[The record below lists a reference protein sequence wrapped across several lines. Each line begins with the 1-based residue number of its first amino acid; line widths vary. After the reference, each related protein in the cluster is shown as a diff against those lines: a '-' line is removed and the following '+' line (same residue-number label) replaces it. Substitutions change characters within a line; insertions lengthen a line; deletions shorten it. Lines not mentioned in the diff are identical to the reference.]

1 MICESLLVAMT
12 TEIQP
17 TRVEEFI
24 RQMMPGAHGH
34 QIKAVAKF
42 VLAIIDKQTGR
53 QAELVRSQGN
63 QEAAAK
69 QLSRLIHNPRLKPQN
84 FARWLCLQVLT
95 SQVPATGKVRLTID
109 WTSEDD
115 QHLLVISLVVGRRAL
130 PIFWQAYSQSV
141 LKGRMK
147 RYELAVIKRAFK
159 LIFQH
164 ITPGRLRLTAD
175 RGFPDDDLFAL
186 LGEWKINF
194 IIRVKGNVKVWR
206 DGQWRKL
213 NTIRFQ
219 GNARRRNLGRLHY
232 CEKSPRRLWITMSR
246 ARNKTGKL
254 ETWHLVSNLNLR
266 AEAMAQEYGHRFC
279 CEEGFRDAKWYLGF
293 AEARVEK
300 IDAWSRLFALFAI
313 ALLVLSVLGTALLLR
328 DRTDAQHLLRRVTS
342 RRRGRCELSLIA
354 AIIALV
360 QKDRSLFEALSPQIK
375 LNLEMTL
382 SNVS

>member
-1 MICESLLVAMT
+1 
-12 TEIQP
+12 
-17 TRVEEFI
+17 
-24 RQMMPGAHGH
+24 MMPKAHGH

-42 VLAIIDKQTGR
+42 VLAIIDKQTGC

-63 QEAAAK
+63 QEAASK
-69 QLSRLIHNPRLKPQN
+69 QLSRLIHNPRLKPKD
-84 FARWLCLQVLT
+84 FAKWLCLQVLC
-95 SQVPATGKVRLTID
+95 SQVPAQGKVRLTLD

-130 PIFWQAYSQSV
+130 PIFWQAYAQSV

-159 LIFQH
+159 LIFGH
-164 ITPGRLRLTAD
+164 VKPGRIRLTAD
-175 RGFPDDDLFAL
+175 RGFPDDDLFGL
-186 LGEWKINF
+186 LADWRINF

-206 DGQWRKL
+206 DGQWSKL

-219 GNARRRNLGRLHY
+219 GNARRRNLGRLYY
-232 CEKSPRRLWITMSR
+232 CEKSPRRLWMTMSR

-254 ETWHLVSNLNLR
+254 ETWHLASNLNLR
-266 AEAMAQEYGHRFC
+266 AEAMAQEYGDRFC

-313 ALLVLSVLGTALLLR
+313 ALLVLTVLGTALLLR
-328 DRTDAQHLLRRVTS
+328 GGADTLRLLRRVTS

-360 QKDRSLFEALSPQIK
+360 QKDRTLFVALSPQTK
-375 LNLEMTL
+375 LDLEATL

>member
-1 MICESLLVAMT
+1 MT

-24 RQMMPGAHGH
+24 RQMMPDAHGH

-42 VLAIIDKQTGR
+42 VLAIIDKQTGC

-69 QLSRLIHNPRLKPQN
+69 QLSRLIHNPRLRPQD
-84 FARWLCLQVLT
+84 FARWLCWQVLT

-109 WTSEDD
+109 WTSADD

-130 PIFWQAYSQSV
+130 PIFWQAYAQSV

-159 LIFQH
+159 LIFTH
-164 ITPGRLRLTAD
+164 INAGRLRLTAD

-186 LGEWKINF
+186 LADWKINF

-219 GNARRRNLGRLHY
+219 GNAQRRNLGRLYY

-266 AEAMAQEYGHRFC
+266 AAAMAQEYGYRFC
-279 CEEGFRDAKWYLGF
+279 CEEGFRDAKWDLGF
-293 AEARVEK
+293 AAARVEK
-300 IDAWSRLFALFAI
+300 IEAWSRLFALFAI
-313 ALLVLSVLGTALLLR
+313 ALLVLTVLGTALLLR
-328 DRTDAQHLLRRVTS
+328 GGADAQHLLRRVAS
-342 RRRGRCELSLIA
+342 RRRGRGELSLIA

-360 QKDRSLFEALSPQIK
+360 QQDRSLFVALSPHIK
-375 LNLEMTL
+375 FNLGGTL